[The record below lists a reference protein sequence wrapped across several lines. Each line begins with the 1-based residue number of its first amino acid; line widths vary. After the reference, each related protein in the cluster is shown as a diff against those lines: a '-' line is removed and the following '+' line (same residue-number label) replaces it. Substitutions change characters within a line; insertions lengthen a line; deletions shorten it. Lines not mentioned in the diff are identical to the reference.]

1 MDCVIDPLRVRPAG
15 HFDCS
20 LAMSTNEMPRPAL
33 HFLSTRAPRQ
43 TFWVARVWRLVWTAR
58 ALDRLLMRFSA
69 PNIDDIVIGSAH
81 QRYVAEFSSSDNALQ
96 LN

>member
-1 MDCVIDPLRVRPAG
+1 
-15 HFDCS
+15 
-20 LAMSTNEMPRPAL
+20 MPYRW
-33 HFLSTRAPRQ
+33 LSVGKEVTIYTIIGRLQIPTRAPRQ